1 MDLIKL
7 IRQESTASWFGFA
20 FFAAVSGLANALVLA
35 VINLAASDVAE
46 LDDERRTHQLTIFL
60 IVVGI
65 YVLAQRTVMISS
77 TREVEEIIHKIRI
90 RLIEKIRTA
99 DLIPL
104 ERIGRSFIYASINKD
119 TLTLSQAAQSL
130 VVGAQSAILVL
141 FTLLYIAWLSR
152 IAFAVCVAFIVAATW
167 FYGKNLRGLNAEL
180 QEAAVTENRLFDLL
194 TDLLE
199 GFKEVR
205 LNKARSDALYA
216 DLEQISLEDPGSG
229 IDAPACF
236 LVETIQGEGGLRAA
250 SCAWLRRLRAI
261 ADRCGALLVIDDIQA
276 GCGRTGTFFS
286 FESFNVR
293 PDLIC
298 LSKSISGIGLP
309 MALLLIE
316 PEFDIWQVGEH
327 NGTFRGNNLAF
338 VSASAALQYWE
349 DDRFRNEIS
358 GKIEILDARLQAMA
372 ERFPDLI
379 EEIRGRGFMRGLV
392 FRGPGTADVVSRDLF
407 ARNVMAETCGAGDQ
421 VLKLL
426 PALTIP
432 VDDLH
437 TALDAIEEV
446 IGEFPAHTAGTA
458 TASLASVTA
467 GTA

>member
-1 MDLIKL
+1 MNDIFEAA
-7 IRQESTASWFGFA
+7 ESRVRS
-20 FFAAVSGLANALVLA
+20 
-35 VINLAASDVAE
+35 
-46 LDDERRTHQLTIFL
+46 
-60 IVVGI
+60 
-65 YVLAQRTVMISS
+65 YC
-77 TREVEEIIHKIRI
+77 
-90 RLIEKIRTA
+90 
-99 DLIPL
+99 
-104 ERIGRSFIYASINKD
+104 RSFPAIFTNA
-119 TLTLSQAAQSL
+119 
-130 VVGAQSAILVL
+130 VGH
-141 FTLLYIAWLSR
+141 
-152 IAFAVCVAFIVAATW
+152 
-167 FYGKNLRGLNAEL
+167 EL
-180 QEAAVTENRLFDLL
+180 ITEDGRRV
-194 TDLLE
+194 TDLLMGCGALNYGHNNPIMKNAVLNYLLDDGVVQSMDLHTGAKDDFLRRFKRIILDRAGLRHRVMFTGPTGTNAVE
-199 GFKEVR
+199 AALKLARKVTGRSTVMAFTGGFHGMTLGALSATSNRNSRAASAHLMSNVVR
-205 LNKARSDALYA
+205 LPYDGYSSGDG
-216 DLEQISLEDPGSG
+216 LEFLERSLEDPSSG

-379 EEIRGRGFMRGLV
+379 EELRGRGFMRGLV
-392 FRGPGTADVVSRDLF
+392 FRGPGTAGVVSRDLF

-437 TALDAIEEV
+437 TALDTIEEV